1 MAEQYLLFLNSA
13 LKKDIEIAINK
24 DDAIKQIFLFDRKF
38 ILVLSLINF
47 IGNFII
53 NCLYIGK
60 TFGLYFFNHIDT
72 INLVSVNAVNKDVII
87 PIAKVTAKPFTGPEP
102 I

>member
-1 MAEQYLLFLNSA
+1 M
-13 LKKDIEIAINK
+13 
-24 DDAIKQIFLFDRKF
+24 
-38 ILVLSLINF
+38 VLSLINF

-72 INLVSVNAVNKDVII
+72 INLVSVNAVNKDVKALIS
-87 PIAKVTAKPFTGPEP
+87 IAKDLDITPLMLSATDFKNNNVRKNRDWENMKGRAVV
-102 I
+102 